1 MITEK
6 DLAVVRAALQFL
18 DEEMSPSGNEKTLNH
33 YLDDRGKQLGVTTA
47 DIKSTREK
55 IETSNLFYARKALG
69 LNELDSVALVPAS
82 TEGELSYLSDRI
94 ELVSV
99 LAIKK

>member
-18 DEEMSPSGNEKTLNH
+18 DEEMSPSGNETLNH
-33 YLDDRGKQLGVTTA
+33 YLDDRGKQLNVTTA

-55 IETSNLFYARKALG
+55 IATSNLFYARKALG
-69 LNELDSVALVPAS
+69 LNELDSVELVPAW
-82 TEGELSYLSDRI
+82 TEDELSYLSDRI

>member
-18 DEEMSPSGNEKTLNH
+18 DEEMSPSGYETLNH

-55 IETSNLFYARKALG
+55 IETSKLFYARKALG
-69 LNELDSVALVPAS
+69 LNELDSVELVPAW
-82 TEGELSYLSDRI
+82 TEDELSYLSDRI